1 MTDLS
6 QVWLDVH
13 GDFCLMMT
21 STNYYLD
28 LCGMIAQ
35 RIPLKILEDKI
46 CVDKFE
52 SILIFL

>member
-1 MTDLS
+1 MTDLLL
-6 QVWLDVH
+6 VWLDLY

-21 STNYYLD
+21 STNYYLE
-28 LCGMIAQ
+28 LCGTTVQ

-52 SILIFL
+52 LILIFL